1 MANPDG
7 GWVPA
12 CPPRRLPPAWLQ
24 GLPAPPPAAHVSA
37 ARSRHHAAVPTLRL
51 AGGGA
56 AGGAAAAVAAAAAPA
71 GTCMTSG
78 RRRPRAACFWQ
89 ARRRQTSRRTTPRVA
104 TTSQCASP
112 PRGAVPA
119 KSATQPVRRR
129 HACVRLR
136 CRVLLPCACQAGWTH
151 VSIRAC
157 VWARLWAG
165 WAGWCH
171 AACCCHAGRPAAGR
185 LPVSPQQLIP
195 GCLACPVFL
204 GACLRRSFH
213 QVLIIA
219 ILRVPA
225 AASKSHLLVSVNS
238 GGGRGA
244 GGQRVV
250 VVSGAACLRG
260 GLSAVAHACAALLP
274 ACSTL
279 PSIWCC
285 LYEVDLHLLLAR
297 RAVSTTAPRTGP
309 KLLLDLSAC

>member
-1 MANPDG
+1 MRRGPKARAAPPPPPSVRSLALPSRSQPLG
-7 GWVPA
+7 SGIERGSPA
-12 CPPRRLPPAWLQ
+12 RPAAQLCGARAPCQRLATHGQPRRRVGSRLPTPAAAPAWFQ

-37 ARSRHHAAVPTLRL
+37 TRSRPHDAVPTLRL

-89 ARRRQTSRRTTPRVA
+89 ARRRQTSRPTTPRVA

-157 VWARLWAG
+157 AWARLWAG

-185 LPVSPQQLIP
+185 LPISPQQLIP
-195 GCLACPVFL
+195 AALPALCF
-204 GACLRRSFH
+204 S
-213 QVLIIA
+213 
-219 ILRVPA
+219 VP
-225 AASKSHLLVSVNS
+225 
-238 GGGRGA
+238 
-244 GGQRVV
+244 
-250 VVSGAACLRG
+250 
-260 GLSAVAHACAALLP
+260 ACAAAFTKCL
-274 ACSTL
+274 SL
-279 PSIWCC
+279 PSFVSLQPPASHTCWC
-285 LYEVDLHLLLAR
+285 R
-297 RAVSTTAPRTGP
+297 
-309 KLLLDLSAC
+309 